1 MLRAFKIVG
10 FALAASAIAV
20 AGWSVGMRYADGG
33 PAPPKWE
40 TINAEMPDRVIKLPD
55 NEIAPEEMV
64 VIAANAGDVA
74 DWGHGVIDVPAA
86 WKLSKGKGAKVAV
99 LDTGCDF
106 GHRDLK
112 RVTGKDFTGSRS
124 GAADVNGHGTH
135 CLGVVGADENGE
147 GVVGVAPEADMIS
160 GKVLGDNGS
169 GLSSWIA
176 NGIDWAISEK
186 VDVIS
191 MSLGSDAP
199 DQRIGAAVERARQ
212 AGIIVVAA
220 AGNSGPRENTA
231 GWPGRFPGVV
241 CVGAVDSDTKT
252 ANFSSRGAALV
263 VAAPGVNVRSCYP
276 GDRFATMSGTSMA
289 TPYVAGVAAL
299 YVGRCKEAGVKW
311 SAEEFA
317 RLIQKTSRDLAPAGR
332 DTATGFGLVQPAKL
346 LAELV
351 PSKPDVPVM
360 PPPKDPDTPPAVDRI
375 EIVPPPGFTA
385 NGKPITKIILELGS
399 VKP

>member
-1 MLRAFKIVG
+1 MTRRTLYL
-10 FALAASAIAV
+10 FALMAFASG
-20 AGWSVGMRYADGG
+20 AGWFAGVVVARPVG
-33 PAPPKWE
+33 PAPAKWE
-40 TINAEMPDRVIKLPD
+40 TLEADPPPDRVIKLPD

-99 LDTGCDF
+99 LDTGYDG

-135 CLGVVGADENGE
+135 CLGVVGAAENGE

-176 NGIDWAISEK
+176 NGIDWAIEQK
-186 VDVIS
+186 ADVIS

-241 CVGAVDSDTKT
+241 CVAAVDSDTKT
-252 ANFSSRGAALV
+252 AQFSSRGAAVV

-289 TPYVAGVAAL
+289 TPYVAGCAAL
-299 YVGRCKEAGVKW
+299 YVSHAKASGAKW
-311 SAEEFA
+311 SADEFA
-317 RLIQKTSRDLAPAGR
+317 RLIAKTSRDLAPVGR
-332 DTATGFGLVQPAKL
+332 DTATGFGLIQPAKL
-346 LAELV
+346 LAEIA
-351 PSKPDVPVM
+351 PKQPDNPMM
-360 PPPKDPDTPPAVDRI
+360 PPPNPPAGDVI
-375 EIVPPPGFTA
+375 EIVPPGVVTID
-385 NGKPITKIILELGS
+385 GRRVKVIRLELEP
-399 VKP
+399 KP